1 MPYTIANLY
10 YGHTHNDQKLL
21 LTLMPN
27 HQNQINQSPLLG
39 SFNHLLHL
47 VTITQHFRYY
57 EVEDESFNIMNSF
70 NYYTKLNETYVNGG
84 EEPVWEYEYSA
95 RAAYDPN
102 NEVAS

>member
-1 MPYTIANLY
+1 MPIDSLIFQKIVQRFAPYTIANLY

-47 VTITQHFRYY
+47 VTITQHL
-57 EVEDESFNIMNSF
+57 DTM
-70 NYYTKLNETYVNGG
+70 KLKMKVSTL
-84 EEPVWEYEYSA
+84 
-95 RAAYDPN
+95 
-102 NEVAS
+102 